1 MDLTLG
7 FTGFQKV
14 FLDLKLQMK
23 MVEETETMRFRFSQ
37 KCKIIKALIVRVP
50 IAIGT

>member
-1 MDLTLG
+1 M
-7 FTGFQKV
+7 
-14 FLDLKLQMK
+14 DLKLQMK